1 MVDTKTQ
8 RNKSDKDTI
17 IDMEPVKEPQKIS
30 FFKTNNFLVPFIS
43 ILFFLLI
50 SIWLILFY
58 LPAFFQEQTNRINEL
73 ANIIQKIDEKESEK
87 INILNQEIELL
98 RNKIKKIDLSTNEET
113 KFDIKDLQKSFLF
126 VKEELE
132 KVSTKL
138 FVLEKEN
145 KQVFIKKDEPTNKVS
160 PINSVGNE
168 VNILEPN
175 KDLKNNENQLIIE
188 AKSIVEKLLAKKDL
202 ESFSNEELYLTEES
216 YFEKFENYLAGFLK
230 LRHYSNN
237 LSPRGL
243 ITKAELELE
252 SGNLYNFLSLI
263 KKLPNNWKEPIK
275 DFIFKLENFLQTN
288 DQKVGK

>member
-138 FVLEKEN
+138 FVLEKDN

-168 VNILEPN
+168 VNIFEPN

-216 YFEKFENYLAGFLK
+216 YFEKFKNYLAGFLK
-230 LRHYSNN
+230 LRHYSNS

-275 DFIFKLENFLQTN
+275 DFIFKLENFLQTI